1 MRFGIGGV
9 FARCS
14 ACQGE
19 DFYPAFP
26 LTPDR
31 RHVVVCAKCNN
42 QSVYAELIRT
52 TRECIARAETSRT
65 AEASGETTPPGK
77 NRPPSGT

>member
-1 MRFGIGGV
+1 MRFAIGDT
-9 FARCS
+9 FAKCS

-31 RHVVVCAKCNN
+31 REVVVCARCE
-42 QSVYAELIRT
+42 QQAVFAELIGKPGAT
-52 TRECIARAETSRT
+52 IKSTGQKQWTPN
-65 AEASGETTPPGK
+65 TTPART
-77 NRPPSGT
+77 RPSRRSRSR

>member
-1 MRFGIGGV
+1 MRFGMGNG

-31 RHVVVCAKCNN
+31 REVLVCARCDN
-42 QSVYAELIRT
+42 QAIYAELIGKPGASILDPRT
-52 TRECIARAETSRT
+52 SPR
-65 AEASGETTPPGK
+65 PPGRK
-77 NRPPSGT
+77 S

>member
-1 MRFGIGGV
+1 MAGNVRPMRFQIGRV

-26 LTPDR
+26 LTADR
-31 RHVVVCAKCNN
+31 RHVVVCGRCEN
-42 QSVYAELIRT
+42 QAVYDELVRA
-52 TRECIARAETSRT
+52 TRECNAGTKKTSV
-65 AEASGETTPPGK
+65 G
-77 NRPPSGT
+77 